1 MISENIFEKFSENIS
16 EKFTEIFL
24 KNLRKLTLYKL

>member
-1 MISENIFEKFSENIS
+1 MISENIFEKFSENIF

-24 KNLRKLTLYKL
+24 KNSPKYF